1 MEAHRAVV
9 VAEEMPAAT
18 AYDITGHEDLWH
30 LCRAVMGRV
39 PDGSI
44 LSMMT
49 HIDSGDEAHPHH
61 VCLPPSK
68 QVCQAA
74 STEWRPPGA
83 PWSPSI
89 RGLCRR

>member
-49 HIDSGDEAHPHH
+49 HIDSGDEATLSALQETLQRGGPQMAT
-61 VCLPPSK
+61 SAG
-68 QVCQAA
+68 QAA
-74 STEWRPPGA
+74 V
-83 PWSPSI
+83 SPL
-89 RGLCRR
+89 RGSRAWTRA